1 MLDSDNWTG
10 EMKPTIRLII
20 LLASIPFGLLIT
32 SSAGPV
38 KIIAAPQTQTGAS
51 ERPPLDQ
58 LINVGGYRLHLK
70 CIGTGGPTVILEA
83 GQGGGSE
90 DWDMV
95 MPEVAKHTRVCA
107 YDRAGRGT
115 SDPPRRKLRGFDSHT
130 YIELRTGQE
139 VVRDMHTLLAKAGEG
154 GPYVIAAHSLGGL
167 FAILYTHQY
176 PKEIVGLVFVDISHP
191 DQTAR
196 QDALTS
202 PEMARQ
208 RHDGLMQNREGLDI
222 DEILAQVRA
231 LNWRTSI
238 PLYVL
243 ARGATA
249 PPSADWTAENWA
261 KYGAAQR
268 EMQQDHTRRSSNSKL
283 IIAEKSGHA
292 IHQDQPELVIDA
304 IKQVVNIA
312 RTK

>member
-1 MLDSDNWTG
+1 
-10 EMKPTIRLII
+10 MKPTIRLIF
-20 LLASIPFGLLIT
+20 LLASIPFSLLIT
-32 SSAGPV
+32 TSAGPV
-38 KIIAAPQTQTGAS
+38 KIIAAPQTRTGAS
-51 ERPPLDQ
+51 ERPHLDQ
-58 LINVGGYRLHLK
+58 LIDVGGYRLHLK
-70 CIGTGGPTVILEA
+70 CVGTGGPTVILEA
-83 GQGGGSE
+83 GQGAGSD

-115 SDPPRRKLRGFDSHT
+115 SDPAPRKLRRFDSHT

-139 VVRDMHTLLAKAGEG
+139 VVPDLHTLLAKAGEA

-196 QDALTS
+196 SDALTT
-202 PEMARQ
+202 PEMARR
-208 RHDGLMQNREGLDI
+208 RHDGLMQNREGVDI
-222 DEILAQVRA
+222 DEIMAQVRA
-231 LNWRTSI
+231 LNWRTSV
-238 PLYVL
+238 PLYVM
-243 ARGATA
+243 ARGAII
-249 PPSADWTAENWA
+249 PPPANWTAENWA

-268 EMQQDHTRRSSNSKL
+268 EMQQDYARRSSNSKL
-283 IIAEKSGHA
+283 IIAEKSGHD

-304 IKQVVNIA
+304 IKQVINLT
-312 RTK
+312 RNK